1 MSRTD
6 KDAPWWVRAE
16 FYKPRH
22 DWKCPGRVSH
32 HGPGADCVLPAVPI
46 RRNSC
51 HPRPRPWITDTLQ
64 CYWVPADWDRKYYT
78 RPPRRDDR
86 RVYFHGPNRRQLR
99 DFCVKVKQE
108 YAGFGDVESIEPSGR
123 PCSLDWWD

>member
-1 MSRTD
+1 
-6 KDAPWWVRAE
+6 
-16 FYKPRH
+16 
-22 DWKCPGRVSH
+22 
-32 HGPGADCVLPAVPI
+32 
-46 RRNSC
+46 
-51 HPRPRPWITDTLQ
+51 
-64 CYWVPADWDRKYYT
+64 VPADWDRKYYT

-108 YAGFGDVESIEPSGR
+108 YAGCGDVESIEPSGR